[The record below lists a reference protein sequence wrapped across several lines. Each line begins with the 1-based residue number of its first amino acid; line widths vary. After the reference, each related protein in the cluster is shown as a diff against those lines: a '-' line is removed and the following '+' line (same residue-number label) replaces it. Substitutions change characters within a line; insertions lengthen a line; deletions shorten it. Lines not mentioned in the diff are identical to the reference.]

1 MASCGSDFH
10 GPGESYIDLGRLA
23 PTPQGLDARLGSLLI
38 MARYLS
44 IHPED
49 PQPRL
54 LAQAAEVLRDGG
66 VSPCPTDSC
75 YALGCGLGD
84 KDAVERIRRIRGV
97 DDRHHLTLMCRDL
110 SEIAQF
116 ARVDNAQYRLLKATT
131 PGSYTFILEG
141 TKELPR
147 RVLHP
152 KRKTIGLRVPD
163 HKVALALLEELGEP
177 LLTSTLM
184 LPGDEEPLTEGWEI
198 QDRLDDH
205 IDLILDGGYCG
216 TEPTT
221 VDRSDQLPPD
231 TRARR
236 ARFAR
241 SVRSGVGTAW
251 IFHH

>member
-1 MASCGSDFH
+1 
-10 GPGESYIDLGRLA
+10 
-23 PTPQGLDARLGSLLI
+23 

-44 IHPED
+44 IHPDD

-54 LAQAAEVLRDGG
+54 LSQAAEILRDGG
-66 VSPCPTDSC
+66 VVAIPTDSC
-75 YALGCGLGD
+75 YALGCCLGD
-84 KDAVERIRRIRGV
+84 KDAVERIRHIRGV

-152 KRKTIGLRVPD
+152 KRKTIGLRVPS
-163 HKVALALLEELGEP
+163 HKVAQALLEVLGEP

-184 LPGDEEPLTEGWEI
+184 LSGDEAPLTEGWEI
-198 QDRLDDH
+198 QDRLEDH
-205 IDLILDGGYCG
+205 LELILDGGYCG

-221 VDRSDQLPPD
+221 VIDLTSSTPELV
-231 TRARR
+231 RAGRGPLEP
-236 ARFAR
+236 F
-241 SVRSGVGTAW
+241 GLE
-251 IFHH
+251 

>member
-1 MASCGSDFH
+1 
-10 GPGESYIDLGRLA
+10 
-23 PTPQGLDARLGSLLI
+23 

-49 PQPRL
+49 PQPRM
-54 LAQAAEVLRDGG
+54 LAQAAEILRDGG
-66 VSPCPTDSC
+66 VIAVPTDSC

-163 HKVALALLEELGEP
+163 HKVALALLAELGEP

-184 LPGDEEPLTEGWEI
+184 LPGDESPLTEGWEI

-205 IDLILDGGYCG
+205 LELILDGGYCG

-221 VDRSDQLPPD
+221 VIDLTNWPPELV
-231 TRARR
+231 RAGRGLLDP
-236 ARFAR
+236 F
-241 SVRSGVGTAW
+241 G
-251 IFHH
+251 FE